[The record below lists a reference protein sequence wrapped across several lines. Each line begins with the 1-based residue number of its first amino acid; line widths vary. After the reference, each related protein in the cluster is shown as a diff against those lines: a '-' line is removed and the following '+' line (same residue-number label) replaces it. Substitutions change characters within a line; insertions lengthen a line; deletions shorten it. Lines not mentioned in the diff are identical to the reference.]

1 MPNTNTLLEAFQKNP
16 RWRFETQCFSISP
29 RQYFPLVLVVF
40 PRECLNNDPLLTS
53 VCVLCRFDCSLMTV
67 QSLGVAFYSR
77 GSKHSENNSDNRS
90 ETQQQEKSGR
100 NFLVTIVSVS
110 ENSNI

>member
-1 MPNTNTLLEAFQKNP
+1 
-16 RWRFETQCFSISP
+16 
-29 RQYFPLVLVVF
+29 
-40 PRECLNNDPLLTS
+40 
-53 VCVLCRFDCSLMTV
+53 MTV

-77 GSKHSENNSDNRS
+77 GGKHSENNSDNRS

-110 ENSNI
+110 ENSNIWHVIWSAETCKKNTRELKHEILIKKFTFPKFEQFFSDFNKEKTVNGQG